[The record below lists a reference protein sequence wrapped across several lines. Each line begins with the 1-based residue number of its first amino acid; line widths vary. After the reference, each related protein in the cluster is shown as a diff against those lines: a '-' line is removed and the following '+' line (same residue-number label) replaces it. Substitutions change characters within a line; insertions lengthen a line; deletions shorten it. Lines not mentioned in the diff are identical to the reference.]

1 MRSMRRRS
9 ATALSWDFFERG
21 LKQGRSSAAEQ
32 AAAVDRAG
40 MTVFRSMKV
49 SRPARQLS
57 FNVRRPRGNQAG
69 AHVIYMIIEE
79 FHDADPVPVYRR
91 FRDGGRQL
99 PDGLKYVG
107 SWITRDLT
115 RCYQVME
122 CDDPILLDEW
132 MSRWTDVTSFQ
143 VIPVITSPEAVA
155 IVSPRL

>member
-57 FNVRRPRGNQAG
+57 FNVRRILNVSIMRRAEGRMVNNDQRG
-69 AHVIYMIIEE
+69 
-79 FHDADPVPVYRR
+79 
-91 FRDGGRQL
+91 
-99 PDGLKYVG
+99 KK
-107 SWITRDLT
+107 WIL
-115 RCYQVME
+115 
-122 CDDPILLDEW
+122 
-132 MSRWTDVTSFQ
+132 
-143 VIPVITSPEAVA
+143 
-155 IVSPRL
+155 